1 VVVPPAQTCC
11 GQPAFNSGFTDEAR
25 RVGRTLLDAFAGAQ
39 AVVAPSGSCTAMVRT
54 HFPSMFAG
62 TPDAERAARL
72 ASRTW
77 ELSEFLVDVSR
88 VRSIAGTFSARVT
101 VHDGCHGLRELGL
114 RDQTR
119 TLLAG
124 IDGVEL
130 VEMPRA
136 DACCGFGGTFSVR
149 VPEVATAMADD
160 KLANVGASGAD
171 VVVSG
176 DVGCLMHLGGR
187 ASRGGSPARFAHLA
201 EILAEARGLQR
212 PAPA

>member
-54 HFPSMFAG
+54 HFPSLFAG
-62 TPDAERAARL
+62 TRDAERAARL
-72 ASRTW
+72 GSRTW
-77 ELSEFLVDVSR
+77 ELSEFLVDEAR
-88 VRSIAGTFSARVT
+88 VRSIGGTFSARVT

-187 ASRGGSPARFAHLA
+187 ATRGGSPTRFAHLA
-201 EILAEARGLQR
+201 EILAEARGLRRQ
-212 PAPA
+212 APA

>member
-187 ASRGGSPARFAHLA
+187 ASRSGSPARFAHLA
-201 EILAEARGLQR
+201 EILAEARALQR

>member
-1 VVVPPAQTCC
+1 MVVPPAQTCC

-54 HFPSMFAG
+54 HFPSLFAG
-62 TPDAERAARL
+62 TRDAERAARL

-77 ELSEFLVDVSR
+77 ELSEFLVDVAR

-187 ASRGGSPARFAHLA
+187 ATRGGSPTRFAHLA
-201 EILAEARGLQR
+201 EILAEARGLRRQ
-212 PAPA
+212 APA

>member
-1 VVVPPAQTCC
+1 
-11 GQPAFNSGFTDEAR
+11 
-25 RVGRTLLDAFAGAQ
+25 
-39 AVVAPSGSCTAMVRT
+39 
-54 HFPSMFAG
+54 
-62 TPDAERAARL
+62 
-72 ASRTW
+72 
-77 ELSEFLVDVSR
+77 

-187 ASRGGSPARFAHLA
+187 ASRSGSPARFAHLA
-201 EILAEARGLQR
+201 EILAEARALQR